1 MQGER
6 GTGSADEQ
14 EVCLVGNEFK
24 KNPSFKSCC
33 SGFFVELSGKGN
45 VNFIKGTTEGEEGMC
60 VCVWVCVCVC
70 VL

>member
-6 GTGSADEQ
+6 GRGSADEQ

-33 SGFFVELSGKGN
+33 SGFVELSRKGN
-45 VNFIKGTTEGEEGMC
+45 VDFIKGTTEGEEGMC
-60 VCVWVCVCVC
+60 VCMGVCVC

>member
-1 MQGER
+1 MVE
-6 GTGSADEQ
+6 
-14 EVCLVGNEFK
+14 NEFK

-60 VCVWVCVCVC
+60 VCVCAVTQWKEQA
-70 VL
+70 LQLFH